1 MPVGE
6 TTTVTLITGDRVVV
20 RDGRVAGVR
29 MARGREH
36 VRTWQFRVEG
46 HDHVIPLDALPLLR
60 QDRLDRRLFDVTGLV
75 EQDYDDEHEPVVPT
89 MVGDAA
95 GAAVAGAE
103 PLGRL
108 GLVKRDIPKS
118 EAARAWR
125 DLTGAGA
132 GIASTGKVWLNGRVR
147 AALDRSVP
155 QVGAPKAWRAGLRG
169 DGVKVAVLDTGYDAT
184 HPELA
189 GKVDAE
195 ANFTDE
201 GEARVD
207 TDGHGTHVASTIA
220 GVGEH
225 PGVAPGARLLVGK
238 VLGRYGGREDWVL
251 AGMQWAVDNGADVV
265 NMSLGGNGGDGTDLL
280 SQTVNRLSESTGAL
294 FVVSAGNAGG
304 RGTVGSPGTADRA
317 LTVGSVTKSDQL
329 SVFSSRG
336 PRRGDFGLKP
346 EISAPGSDIVAA
358 RAAGTLA
365 PFAVDEH
372 HARLSGT
379 SMAAPHVAGA
389 AAILAGQHPD
399 WTGEQI
405 KGALVGSA
413 HRLAGVDTHAQG
425 AGRLDVARA
434 TTQQVRVEGVAGF
447 GEVWGAWRADREITY
462 VNDGDRDVTLELTA
476 EVDQRDR
483 IALDRTV
490 TVPARSR
497 ATVVVGVHGD
507 AATRGELT
515 GAVVARAGDVVL
527 TTPVTANLLGDPH
540 ELTVEVTGR
549 DGEPVRSVL
558 IVTDERTGRSSDA
571 IVWGGEPARFTVPAG
586 DYRITGIT
594 QDTTGATTMF
604 AQPAAVAGATAVVV
618 DAQRGK
624 PVVATID
631 DPDARAGYGGVTAI
645 VSDPDEDGPIDGSL
659 VAFGGTPDEGAGLYT
674 IGSPRMRGLD
684 LVQFSYFTPP
694 HVVVTVVGEGGFEF
708 ASAGTAAPLGFAGV
722 LTGRVVDIGLADPE
736 TIEQAGDLTGA
747 LVLIAPRDWDNEPPV
762 DFDQVARGIALAK
775 GRGAKAVLSYT
786 GLPQPPALPTVAL
799 WDREELRALQALL
812 SQRPVEVSL
821 LSRAGSPDAYFL
833 ADRVAGHVPEGHE
846 FRYRRAAL
854 GTVDRLLVD
863 TMKPGQ
869 YRFHYGFWTFGGLTA
884 SAEVEAIWPQRRS
897 DHATEGTAISMAAAV
912 GFTES
917 GDFGFETTVPVELEA
932 GERRT
937 SRVFGAPFGPELTT
951 PPTHSQDGEPLP
963 WAYRERDHVRFAIPM
978 FADSDPGNAAQYDTT
993 NLGATTLYRGAREV
1007 GRSDVPGT
1015 GAFTATPGTYR
1026 LVVDATRPAAETS
1039 MVPALSTRTGAEWTF
1054 RVGRGDATR
1063 RALPLLDVRFALPL
1077 DDHNR
1082 AAAGEALVGTVTAAH
1097 QPGAPVVRAK
1107 VRTVEVSF
1115 DDGRTWRRAALSG
1128 DRVTVPAGGAAGGYV
1143 SLRAT
1148 AADLTG
1154 NAVTETV
1161 IRAYALR

>member
-1 MPVGE
+1 M
-6 TTTVTLITGDRVVV
+6 
-20 RDGRVAGVR
+20 
-29 MARGREH
+29 
-36 VRTWQFRVEG
+36 
-46 HDHVIPLDALPLLR
+46 IPLDALPLLR

-89 MVGDAA
+89 MIG
-95 GAAVAGAE
+95 GAAIAAAQAE
-103 PLGRL
+103 PLARL
-108 GLVKRDIPKS
+108 GLTKRDIPKT
-118 EAARAWR
+118 EAASVWR
-125 DLTGAGA
+125 DLTGTSVAA
-132 GIASTGKVWLNGRVR
+132 TGKVWLNGRVR

-155 QVGAPKAWRAGLRG
+155 QVGAPQAWRAGLRG
-169 DGVKVAVLDTGYDAT
+169 DGVKVAVLDTGYDAM

-207 TDGHGTHVASTIA
+207 TDGHGTHVASSIA
-220 GVGEH
+220 GVGDKH
-225 PGVAPGARLLVGK
+225 TGVAPGARLLVGK
-238 VLGRYGGREDWVL
+238 VLGSYGGREDWVL
-251 AGMQWAVDNGADVV
+251 AGMQWAVDNGAKVV
-265 NMSLGGNGGDGTDLL
+265 NMSLGGGAGDGTDLL
-280 SQTVNRLSESTGAL
+280 SQTVNRLSETTGVL

-304 RGTVGSPGTADRA
+304 RSTVGSPGTADRA

-329 SVFSSRG
+329 SNFSSRG
-336 PRRGDFGLKP
+336 PRIGDFGLKP

-365 PFAVDEH
+365 PFAVDER

-413 HRLAGVDTHAQG
+413 HRLADVDTHAQG

-447 GEVWGAWRADREITY
+447 GEVWGARRADHGITY
-462 VNDGDRDVTLELTA
+462 VNDGDRDVALELTA
-476 EVDQRDR
+476 EVDQPDR
-483 IALDRTV
+483 IVLDRAV

-497 ATVVVGVHGD
+497 TTVVVGVNGD
-507 AATRGELT
+507 AGTRGEVT
-515 GAVVARAGDVVL
+515 GAVVARGRDIVL
-527 TTPVTANLLGDPH
+527 TTPLTANLLGDPH
-540 ELTVEVTGR
+540 ELTVDVTGQ
-549 DGEPVRSVL
+549 DGEPVRSVV

-571 IVWGGEPARFTVPAG
+571 MVWDGEPARFTVPAG

-594 QDTTGATTMF
+594 QDSSGATTMF
-604 AQPAAVAGATAVVV
+604 AQPAAVAGATEVVV
-618 DAQRGK
+618 DAKRGRRI
-624 PVVATID
+624 VATID

-659 VAFGGTPDEGAGLYT
+659 VAFSGTPDENTDLYT

-694 HVVVTVVGEGGFEF
+694 HVAVTVVGDGGFEF
-708 ASAGTAAPLGFAGV
+708 TSVGTAGPLGFEGV
-722 LTGRVVDIGLADPE
+722 ITGRVVDIGLADPE
-736 TIEQAGDLTGA
+736 TIEKAGDLTGA
-747 LVLIAPRDWDNEPPV
+747 LVLIAPPDWDNEPPL
-762 DFDQVARGIALAK
+762 DIDELTRGIELAK
-775 GRGAKAVLSYT
+775 DKGAKAVLSYT
-786 GLPQPPALPTVAL
+786 GLPQPPALPMAAL
-799 WDREELRALQALL
+799 WARDEVQALQALL
-812 SQRPVEVSL
+812 HRRPVEVSM

-833 ADRVAGHVPEGHE
+833 ADRVTGHVPEGHE

-863 TMKPGQ
+863 TAKPGQ

-884 SAEVEAIWPQRRS
+884 SAEVETIWPQRRS
-897 DHATEGTAISMAAAV
+897 DHATEGTAISMAAAS
-912 GFTES
+912 GFTDT
-917 GDFGFETTVPVELEA
+917 GDFGFETTIPVELKP

-937 SRVFGAPFGPELTT
+937 SRVFSAPFGPELTT
-951 PPTHSQDGEPLP
+951 PPVDSQDGKPLP
-963 WAYRERDHVRFAIPM
+963 WAYRVRDDVRFAIPM
-978 FADSDPGNAAQYDTT
+978 FADSDPGNVAQYDTT
-993 NLGATTLYRGAREV
+993 NLGTTTLYRGAREV

-1015 GAFTATPGTYR
+1015 GTFTATPGTYR
-1026 LVVDATRPAAETS
+1026 LVVDATRPVAETA

-1054 RVGRGDATR
+1054 RIGRGDATR
-1063 RALPLLDVRFALPL
+1063 RALPLLDVRFTLPL

-1082 AAAGEALVGTVTAAH
+1082 AAAAEALTGTVTAAH
-1097 QPGAPVVRAK
+1097 QPDAPVVRAK

-1115 DDGRTWRRAALSG
+1115 DDGRTWQRADLSG
-1128 DRVTVPAGGAAGGYV
+1128 DRVTVPAGGVAGGFV

-1148 AADLTG
+1148 AADMTG

-1161 IRAYALR
+1161 IRACSLR